1 MATVVYDDYG
11 RTSDDPDFG
20 SRSETPEPYI
30 VDAAGVGVIYIC
42 FADTTTRCVR
52 RITEADG
59 ATTVEFAI
67 GNWENRANLT
77 YHAGNLGIS
86 CIEIRYFGKW

>member
-30 VDAAGVGVIYIC
+30 VDAAGVGVIYILSL
-42 FADTTTRCVR
+42 
-52 RITEADG
+52 IH
-59 ATTVEFAI
+59 I
-67 GNWENRANLT
+67 
-77 YHAGNLGIS
+77 
-86 CIEIRYFGKW
+86 

>member
-20 SRSETPEPYI
+20 SRSETREPYI

-42 FADTTTRCVR
+42 FCRYYDALC
-52 RITEADG
+52 A
-59 ATTVEFAI
+59 
-67 GNWENRANLT
+67 AN
-77 YHAGNLGIS
+77 HRS
-86 CIEIRYFGKW
+86 

>member
-42 FADTTTRCVR
+42 FDDTTTRCVR

-77 YHAGNLGIS
+77 YQPVNTTLEIS
-86 CIEIRYFGKW
+86 E

>member
-30 VDAAGVGVIYIC
+30 VDAAGASSISALPIL
-42 FADTTTRCVR
+42 R
-52 RITEADG
+52 RVVCGESPKPTAPPQLNSPS
-59 ATTVEFAI
+59 AI
-67 GNWENRANLT
+67 GRIAQT
-77 YHAGNLGIS
+77 
-86 CIEIRYFGKW
+86 